1 MGNYVRITPDIS
13 IDIMPLTNTLSSME
27 FYHFLTRKAGEGGRT
42 KTWRLTI
49 KNNPLIVFIT
59 SPPLCENAVHAAV
72 VKGGYDNL
80 TLKKDRFCLFWYRF

>member
-1 MGNYVRITPDIS
+1 MGNYVRITSDIS

-27 FYHFLTRKAGEGGRT
+27 FYHFLTRKAGEGEQKLSAGQQ
-42 KTWRLTI
+42 
-49 KNNPLIVFIT
+49 NNPPIVFIT

-80 TLKKDRFCLFWYRF
+80 TLKKDRVCLFWYRT